1 MAFSP
6 DLRLEAR
13 GLTIRRGFRLLFE
26 GLDLDL
32 AAGEIVQLSG
42 PNGAGKSTLMRILAG
57 FSRADA
63 GTVHWNGA
71 PEETEIASLFHYHG
85 HREAL
90 REALT
95 PRENLTFAVG
105 LLGGRAE
112 AILPV
117 LEKLGAGA
125 LADLPVQVLSA
136 GQRRRVALTRLL
148 VAPRPVWLLDEPLA
162 ALDIEGQGLVGQL
175 LAEHQAAGGM
185 ALVATHQPLGLPV
198 RHLVLDGKGKAS
210 GKASD
215 MSSAGAFT

>member
-32 AAGEIVQLSG
+32 LAGEIVQLSG

-63 GTVHWNGA
+63 GTIRWPGA
-71 PEETEIASLFHYHG
+71 PEEAEITSLFHYHG

-95 PRENLTFAVG
+95 PWENLAFAAG
-105 LLGGRAE
+105 LLGGGTE
-112 AILPV
+112 AIRPA

-136 GQRRRVALTRLL
+136 GQRRRVALARLL

-162 ALDIEGQGLVGQL
+162 ALDLEGQGLVGRL
-175 LAEHQAAGGM
+175 LADHRAQGGM
-185 ALVATHQPLGLPV
+185 ALVATHQPLGFPV
-198 RHLVLDGKGKAS
+198 RHLVLDGTGRAS
-210 GKASD
+210 GEA
-215 MSSAGAFT
+215 SAGAFA